1 MTAAAPPRH
10 MSPRDW
16 GLLVALSV
24 LWGMTFFFA
33 KIALPEIAPVTLV
46 LGRVLLGA
54 LALLAYL
61 RLAGVALPA
70 ARPAWIAFFGMGLL
84 NNVAPFSLIFL
95 GQSLM
100 PREIAASLASIL
112 NATTPLFAMVIAHV
126 MTRDDRLTGA
136 RIAGVLLGMAGVAVM
151 IAPRLAGSGPG
162 GDTLL
167 AGVAC
172 CLLAAAVY
180 GFSALYAR
188 RFAGMGIA
196 PLQIAFGQLAAS
208 SAMMLPIAAFIDR
221 PWTMAMPSQPALMAW
236 AGLALLST
244 ALAYVLFFN
253 ILATAGA
260 TNLMLVTFLVPVSA
274 ILLSTGLLGE
284 RLGPAHLA
292 GMALIGLGLA
302 VLDGR
307 PLGWAR
313 GRVARE

>member
-1 MTAAAPPRH
+1 MPVPAPPRS
-10 MSPRDW
+10 MSTRDW
-16 GLLVALSV
+16 GLLVALSI

-33 KIALPEIAPVTLV
+33 KIALPEIPPVTLV

-54 LALLAYL
+54 LALLVFL

-70 ARPAWIAFFGMGLL
+70 ARSAWIAFFGMGLL

-100 PREIAASLASIL
+100 PKEIAASLASIL
-112 NATTPLFAMVIAHV
+112 NATTPLFAMVIAHF

-151 IAPRLAGSGPG
+151 VAPRLAGGGLG
-162 GDTLL
+162 GDGLL
-167 AGVAC
+167 AGMAS
-172 CLLAAAVY
+172 CLLAAVVY

-188 RFAGMGIA
+188 RFARMGIA
-196 PLQIAFGQLAAS
+196 PMQIAFGQLAAS
-208 SAMMLPIAAFIDR
+208 SAMMLPLAACIDR

-244 ALAYVLFFN
+244 ALAYVLFFR

-274 ILLSTGLLGE
+274 ILLSVGFLGE
-284 RLGPAHLA
+284 RLGPVHLA

-307 PLGWAR
+307 PLAWLRGGR
-313 GRVARE
+313 GR